1 MGCRSRHPTPQ
12 RKFRIPVECP
22 WVGVLAS
29 SWHGAPT
36 IGREYHAALMWKRV
50 PQPVGTQLDFEASV
64 EVGFLGGPRNKCRLS
79 CNTSYFGNVTT
90 IVVTAIGRVPVRDSN
105 TQGPH
110 HVRSKQGKRH
120 DVCQSSI
127 EARGQGR
134 AERSGSRGGHR
145 NTALGLA
152 RRCSGNL
159 ADRATNPN
167 RNTNKLF
174 LWRGREGNKQFAD
187 IAQIKLW
194 RKYRSYSNT
203 KEINAN
209 YVCWCWYC

>member
-1 MGCRSRHPTPQ
+1 MSVKTPHPQ
-12 RKFRIPVECP
+12 RKCRIPVECP

-36 IGREYHAALMWKRV
+36 IGREYHAALMRKQI
-50 PQPVGTQLDFEASV
+50 PQPVGAQAGFRGIRWGL
-64 EVGFLGGPRNKCRLS
+64 GFLGAKTKCRLS
-79 CNTSYFGNVTT
+79 CNTSYFGNVAT
-90 IVVTAIGRVPVRDSN
+90 IVVTAIGRVPVRASK

-110 HVRSKQGKRH
+110 HVSSKQWKH
-120 DVCQSSI
+120 HVVCQSSI

-145 NTALGLA
+145 NSALGLA

-167 RNTNKLF
+167 RNTTTFSNCRFGLVQHCQALVLKYF
-174 LWRGREGNKQFAD
+174 RADNFQKQK
-187 IAQIKLW
+187 Q
-194 RKYRSYSNT
+194 
-203 KEINAN
+203 
-209 YVCWCWYC
+209 